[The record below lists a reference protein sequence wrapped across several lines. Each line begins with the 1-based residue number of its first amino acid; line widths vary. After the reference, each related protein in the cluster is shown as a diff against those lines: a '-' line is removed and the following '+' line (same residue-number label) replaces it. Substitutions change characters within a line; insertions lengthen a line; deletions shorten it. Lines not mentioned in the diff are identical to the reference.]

1 MAKVLILVLIIGV
14 LAGLI
19 WLLRREQPPRR
30 HSSLA
35 VKSAGP
41 ADPMPGGKLK
51 ALELEKLRQNKLFWG
66 VEVKQAGCAAARL
79 LAGHEFPFD
88 EAPALPL
95 EGCTA
100 AMCSCAYIGLK
111 ERRQHQRR
119 QHERRRQLRF
129 EPDKPDRRSHKD
141 RRRGEKWRGHDL

>member
-1 MAKVLILVLIIGV
+1 MIKIIILLLIFGV
-14 LAGLI
+14 LGGLI
-19 WLLRREQPPRR
+19 WLLRGQRIPRR
-30 HSSLA
+30 QSTLA
-35 VKSAGP
+35 VTSPGP
-41 ADPMPGGKLK
+41 TDPDRGGNLK

-66 VEVKQAGCAAARL
+66 VEIKQAGCSMARA
-79 LAGHEFPFD
+79 LAGEEFEFD
-88 EAPALPL
+88 KAPSLPL

-111 ERRQHQRR
+111 EKRQQQRR
-119 QHERRRQLRF
+119 QHERRSSLRF

>member
-1 MAKVLILVLIIGV
+1 MIKIIILLLIIGV

-19 WLLRREQPPRR
+19 WLLRDQRTPKR
-30 HSSLA
+30 HSTHA
-35 VKSAGP
+35 ATFPGSANPNRSGN
-41 ADPMPGGKLK
+41 MK

-66 VEVKQAGCAAARL
+66 VEIKQAGCAMARA
-79 LAGHEFPFD
+79 LAGEEFEFD

-100 AMCSCAYIGLK
+100 TMCTCAYIGLK
-111 ERRQHQRR
+111 EKRKQQRR
-119 QHERRRQLRF
+119 QHDRRGGLRF
-129 EPDKPDRRSHKD
+129 DPNKPDRRSKKE